1 MSENIFT
8 VNDRFIID
16 KTRNEIFD
24 KESGQAAR
32 VEPRMIKLLC
42 MLTDS
47 RKIVVTRSRIM
58 NEIWDD
64 YPGANEG
71 LNQAISFLRKILCD
85 ANKELILTIPK
96 KGYVF
101 NGMISEGRE
110 STFVENRTIGRR
122 SSVVSGIL
130 VAVLLIPGWIAF
142 FISTSSKTSAIANH
156 VQTRSSEVYRSDAM
170 IQAAKSDQGSA
181 SFKAL
186 DEKNLREL
194 SRIDMIQ
201 ANKNQHK

>member
-8 VNDRFIID
+8 INDRFIID
-16 KTRNEIFD
+16 KTRNEVFD
-24 KESGQAAR
+24 KELGQKTR

-47 RKIVVTRSRIM
+47 PKIVVTRSHIV
-58 NEIWDD
+58 NQVWDD

-85 ANKELILTIPK
+85 PNKELILTIPK

-101 NGMISEGRE
+101 NGMVSVGRE
-110 STFVENRTIGRR
+110 SIFVENKTIRRR
-122 SSVVSGIL
+122 SSVVFGIL
-130 VAVLLIPGWIAF
+130 VTVLFISGWIAF
-142 FISTSSKTSAIANH
+142 FISTSSKTSAIAKQ
-156 VQTRSSEVYRSDAM
+156 VRTRSSEVYRSDAM
-170 IQAAKSDQGSA
+170 IQAATSDQKST
-181 SFKAL
+181 SFKTV

-194 SRIDMIQ
+194 SRIDMINQ
-201 ANKNQHK
+201 AKKK